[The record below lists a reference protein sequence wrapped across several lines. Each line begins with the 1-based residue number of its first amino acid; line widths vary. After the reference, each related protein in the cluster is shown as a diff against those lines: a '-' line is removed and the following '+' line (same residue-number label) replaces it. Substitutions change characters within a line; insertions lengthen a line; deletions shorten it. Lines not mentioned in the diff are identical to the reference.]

1 MGFILPLYFGLD
13 LGQLSPHKTVI
24 TLVLTIQKDIPHIS
38 KITAVLGDKN
48 LFLCFD
54 SNEKRT

>member
-54 SNEKRT
+54 SNE